1 MGGDKRFENY
11 PQSNQQN
18 TLPKNSPNQ
27 KFDMT

>member
-18 TLPKNSPNQ
+18 TLTKNSPNQ